1 MNRLLC
7 RPATTGLLRLALI
20 FLAAGA
26 ALGANTAAAQA
37 VFVNELHYDNASTDT
52 GEAIEIA
59 GPAGTDLGAWSI
71 VLYNGNG
78 GTAYNTTALSGVIPD
93 QQDSFGTVVV
103 NYPTNGIQNGSPDGI
118 ALVNGAAVVQFLS
131 YEGSFT
137 AVGGPAG
144 GMTSTDIGVSEPG
157 STAIGDSLQLVDD
170 PTTPGSL
177 IWSGP
182 SASSFGAFNTGQTPS
197 GTPAGPGDPP
207 AELSFV
213 INEIH
218 ADPSAGIEGD
228 ANGDGTRDATGDEFV
243 ELVNTSAADI
253 DISGWTLADGVGMRH
268 TFPPG
273 TVVQGNCALVVFG
286 GNTPVGSFG
295 GALVQIASSGTLG
308 LNNGGDTVTLTNP
321 GDAATISAVYDGA
334 GGNDQSLTLDP
345 DVTGAALVRHTD
357 AAGSGGALF
366 SPGTRIDGSQFSGC
380 DLLPQGPFE
389 IYEVQGSG
397 NASPFIG
404 LLVET
409 ENNVVT
415 ALGTDGFFMQTP
427 ALRSDGNIDTS
438 DGIFVFTDSPPAVAV
453 GDQVDVTGQVQEFF
467 GFTRLTGSP
476 TVSIDSSNNL
486 LPAPVVL
493 NDSVPS
499 PDPATPSCSIEFEC
513 YEGMLV
519 EIVNGSVGGSNQRFG
534 SDPIAEVY
542 ISAGARA
549 FREPGVEFPGLGMPP
564 IATWDG
570 NPEVFELDPDKLG
583 LPNRIIPA
591 GSTFDATGVIGF
603 EFSGYE
609 LWPSRLTVREAES
622 PAGVRST
629 KRAEVT
635 VGSLNMFRFFDD
647 VDDPADM
654 TSQGASRD
662 DFVVSTEEY
671 ARRRSKFV
679 DYILNGLGAPDV
691 LAVQEVEKIGV
702 LETLAADI
710 AAADAAVNYTAIL
723 EEGND
728 VGTID
733 VGFLVRDSIA
743 IDAVTQLGKD
753 EILAFDGSLLNDRPP
768 LLIEG
773 RSVGEGADYPLAVM
787 VVHNRSLGGIDS
799 SSRGERVRAKR
810 LAQAQ
815 SIAAK
820 VQEMQAANP
829 DLRLIIIGDFNAFEF
844 SDGYVDV
851 MGQIAGNFA
860 PMENLLSGADLVDPD
875 LMNQVLSIPDEE
887 RYSFVFRGNAQV
899 LDHALTSSALD
910 MSVRG
915 LEFARGNAD
924 AAVGL
929 INDETT
935 PLRASDHD
943 GLVLFLT
950 KDQDDDGVNDD
961 ADLCAATVI
970 PESVPTNRLG
980 PLRYALA
987 DDDFTFDTKSFRG
1000 RGSKR
1005 SFTTTSTG
1013 GCSCEQ
1019 IIDAWGLGQGQS
1031 KYGCSIGVMWVWSV
1045 VVKWQEYFGH

>member
-1 MNRLLC
+1 MR
-7 RPATTGLLRLALI
+7 RLAGVS
-20 FLAAGA
+20 LAACAFFIVNA
-26 ALGANTAAAQA
+26 AFAQT
-37 VFVNELHYDNASTDT
+37 VFVNELHYDNDSTDT

-78 GTAYNTTALSGVIPD
+78 GAPYNTTGLSGVIPD
-93 QQDSFGTVVV
+93 QQSGFGTVVV

-118 ALVNGAAVVQFLS
+118 ALLNGATVVQFLS

-137 AVGGPAG
+137 AVGGPAD

-157 STAIGDSLQLVDD
+157 STAIGDSLQLIDD
-170 PTTPGSL
+170 ASTPGSL

-182 SASSFGAFNTGQTPS
+182 SANSFGAFNVGQTPS
-197 GTPAGPGDPP
+197 GTPGGPTDPP
-207 AELSFV
+207 SELSFV

-228 ANGDGTRDATGDEFV
+228 ANGDGSRDATGDEFV
-243 ELVNTSAADI
+243 ELVNTSGADV
-253 DISGWTLADGVGMRH
+253 DISGWTLADGFSTRH

-273 TVVQGNCALVVFG
+273 TVVQGNCAIVVFG

-295 GALVQIASSGTLG
+295 GALVQIASSGSLG
-308 LNNGGDTVTLTNP
+308 LNNGGDTVTLSNP
-321 GDAATISAVYDGA
+321 ASGGTLAVAYDGS

-345 DVTGAALVRHTD
+345 DVTGAALVQHT
-357 AAGSGGALF
+357 AATGSGGALF

-389 IYEVQGSG
+389 IYEVQGAD
-397 NASPFIG
+397 NASPLVG

-409 ENNVVT
+409 EDNVVT
-415 ALGTDGFFMQTP
+415 AVGPDGFFMQTP
-427 ALRSDGNIDTS
+427 AVRSDGNIDTS
-438 DGIFVFTDSPPAVAV
+438 DGIFVFTDGAPAVSV

-467 GFTRLTGSP
+467 GFTRLTGNP
-476 TVSIDSSNNL
+476 TVSVDSSNNL
-486 LPAPVVL
+486 LPAAIAF
-493 NDSVPS
+493 NANVPS
-499 PDPATPSCSIEFEC
+499 PDPAAPSCSIEFEC

-519 EIVNGSVGGSNQRFG
+519 QIDNGSVGGSNQRFG
-534 SDPIAEVY
+534 SDPVAEVF
-542 ISAGARA
+542 ISAGGRA

-603 EFSGYE
+603 EFGGYE
-609 LWPSRLTVREAES
+609 LWPSQLTVRSAEL
-622 PAGVRST
+622 PVGVRLPA
-629 KRAEVT
+629 RAEVT
-635 VGSLNMFRFFDD
+635 IGSLNLFRLFDD

-662 DFVVSTEEY
+662 DFVVSTEDY
-671 ARRRSKFV
+671 ARRRAKFV
-679 DYILNGLGAPDV
+679 DYILHGLGAPDV
-691 LAVQEVEKIGV
+691 LAVQEAEKLGV

-710 AAADAAVNYTAIL
+710 ADSDPGVHYTAIL

-743 IDAVTQLGKD
+743 VDAVTQLGKD

-768 LLIEG
+768 LLLEG
-773 RSVGEGADYPLAVM
+773 RSVGEGADYPFAVM
-787 VVHNRSLGGIDS
+787 VVHNRSLSGIDS

-820 VQEMQAANP
+820 VQDLQTTNP
-829 DLRLIIIGDFNAFEF
+829 DVRLVIVGDFNAFEF
-844 SDGYVDV
+844 SDGFVDV
-851 MGQIAGNFA
+851 IGQISGNVEPA
-860 PMENLLSGADLVDPD
+860 ENLLSGADLVEPD
-875 LMNQVLSIPDEE
+875 LVNQVLAIADDE
-887 RYSFVFRGNAQV
+887 RYSFIFRGNAQV
-899 LDHALTSSALD
+899 LDHALTSSTLD

-924 AAVGL
+924 AAVDL
-929 INDETT
+929 INDDTT
-935 PLRASDHD
+935 SLRASDHD
-943 GLVLFLT
+943 GFVLFLT

-961 ADLCAATVI
+961 ADLCAATAI
-970 PESVPTNRLG
+970 PESVPTKRLG
-980 PLRYALA
+980 SLRYALT
-987 DDDFTFDTKSFRG
+987 DGDFVFDTRPFRG
-1000 RGSKR
+1000 RLPKR
-1005 SFTTTSTG
+1005 SFTTTDTG

-1019 IIDAWGLGQGQS
+1019 IIDAWGLGRGQTR
-1031 KYGCSIGVMWVWSV
+1031 YGCSIGVMWIWSA
-1045 VVKWQEYFGH
+1045 VVKWREYFGH